1 MVIILSNLPFAVNA
15 ISQNQ
20 NKGVFQ
26 MNIPVIENVVYN
38 GIQEGISYNLYI
50 FTEQTTGSSFG
61 IRTTTMDI
69 GTAINKKVRQLIDSF
84 K

>member
-1 MVIILSNLPFAVNA
+1 
-15 ISQNQ
+15 
-20 NKGVFQ
+20 

-50 FTEQTTGSSFG
+50 FTEKTTGGSFG

-69 GTAINKKVRQLIDSF
+69 GTAINRKVRELINNF